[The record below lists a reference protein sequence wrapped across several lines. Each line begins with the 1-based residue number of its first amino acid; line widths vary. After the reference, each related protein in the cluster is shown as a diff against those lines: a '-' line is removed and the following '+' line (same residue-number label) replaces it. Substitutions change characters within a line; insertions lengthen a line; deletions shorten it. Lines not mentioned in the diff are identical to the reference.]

1 MWARAAAVVVGSRVV
16 FMLLAYAASYFLS
29 ADTEG
34 TPERGPLDIWVHW
47 DASRFLSIAEH
58 GYDGS
63 NSTPNGTAF
72 FPLFPVT
79 IRALTAAGFNA
90 VAAGLLISAVGSWVA
105 LAYLYR
111 LAESEEPGTGRSAI
125 LYLALWPT
133 AVFLI
138 APYSESIFLAGAIA
152 AFYYARRSSWHL
164 VGIPAAVAMGSRF
177 AGVFLLAGLAVEF
190 LSQRDFTAKR
200 VANAGLSL
208 VIGLLPLLA
217 YAAFLSQIRGDPFYF
232 FVDQQQGW
240 GRTLTDPLSAWTTSV
255 DRLDLAASG
264 NMMAAYRIEIAAA
277 LVGLGL
283 VAWAAVRRQWG
294 YATYMGLLLAALAT
308 STEYMSIPRILL
320 TCFPAVLLIAHS
332 THRNKTAHEV
342 YLAATTVL
350 MALGVVV
357 YTRGGWFF

>member
-1 MWARAAAVVVGSRVV
+1 MWARAGAVVVGTRVV

-29 ADTEG
+29 AETEG
-34 TPERGPLDIWVHW
+34 TPERGLLDIWVHW
-47 DASRFLSIAEH
+47 DASRFLTIAEH
-58 GYDGS
+58 GYDGP

-72 FPLFPVT
+72 FPLFPLT
-79 IRALTAAGFNA
+79 IRALTAAGFNGI
-90 VAAGLLISAVGSWVA
+90 VAGLLISAVASWVA

-111 LAESEEPGTGRSAI
+111 LADMAEPGTGRSAI

-138 APYSESIFLAGAIA
+138 APYSESLFLAGAIA
-152 AFYYARRSSWHL
+152 AFYYAKCSSWHL

-190 LSQRDFTAKR
+190 LAQRDFTSKR

-240 GRTLTDPLSAWTTSV
+240 GRSFTDPLSAWTTSV

-264 NMMAAYRIEIAAA
+264 NMMAAYRFEIAAA

-283 VAWAAVRRQWG
+283 VAWAAVRREWA
-294 YATYMGLLLAALAT
+294 YAIYMGLLLAALAT

-320 TCFPAVLLIAHS
+320 TCFPAALLIAHA
-332 THRNKTAHEV
+332 THGNKTAHEI
-342 YLAATTVL
+342 YLAATTVT
-350 MALGVVV
+350 MGLGVVV
-357 YTRGGWFF
+357 YTRGAWFF